1 MILKKNIDTLFQI
14 KEINMITGNFLK
26 EIISKINNISSNK
39 ISELVQF
46 FKKKKITQKFF
57 LQEMGRAPQ

>member
-1 MILKKNIDTLFQI
+1 
-14 KEINMITGNFLK
+14 MITGDFLK
-26 EIISKINNISSNK
+26 EIISQINNINSNK

-46 FKKKKITQKFF
+46 LKKKKITQKFF